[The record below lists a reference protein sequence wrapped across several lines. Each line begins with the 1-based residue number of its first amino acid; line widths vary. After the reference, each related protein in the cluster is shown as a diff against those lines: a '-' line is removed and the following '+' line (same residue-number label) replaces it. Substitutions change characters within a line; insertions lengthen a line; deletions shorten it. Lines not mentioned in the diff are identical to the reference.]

1 MVREKNLEYFK
12 DLVDHMEY
20 KKAAEMYYNLS
31 YGYRDDF
38 NKILNESN
46 RKNEVM
52 KYLNETLNG
61 WGIDKLYI
69 EDQPEETL

>member
-38 NKILNESN
+38 NKILNERN
-46 RKNEVM
+46 RKDAVVDLVYDL
-52 KYLNETLNG
+52 YL
-61 WGIDKLYI
+61 DVLYV